1 MQGAPDSGSLPFVA
15 AMVAATWRSK
25 TMFVGRK
32 NQLVALEG
40 LWRKPRASLVTCR
53 GRRRI
58 GKSTLVEEFA
68 KRSKAQLIRF
78 EGLAPRKGMSN
89 ERQLAAFAGQLSL
102 QFREPECRFRHWAE
116 AFSVLASKISPKR
129 RTVVLLDEIS
139 WMGRYDPD
147 FAGFLKIAWDQAF
160 HPKPNLVFVLCGSV
174 SAWIAE
180 NILNNTGFVGRD
192 SLDLVL
198 PELSLA
204 ECRAFWGE
212 ADSRISARE
221 KFDLLSVTGGVPK
234 YLEDMDP
241 SLSAE
246 ENVRN
251 LCFLP
256 EGSLFRDFDETFADV
271 FGPSAAEKKRLLR
284 ALSEGSATTSELAR
298 KAGCDANGHLS
309 AALEELTLAG
319 FAEKDEGINPETGKP
334 SGRTL
339 YRLRDNY
346 TRFHLRYVEPHSAA
360 IRKGTF
366 RFSSLE
372 QLPGWESV
380 LGLQFENLVLGN
392 IESLLPRLGY
402 GNTLLLSAA
411 PYRNAR
417 KAGGRGVQIDLLLQS
432 SRSACIVEIKRKREI
447 GREVI
452 AETNAKVHALR
463 LAGDKSIRTAL
474 VYEGHLHPGVE
485 ADGFFDRIVPAEVLF
500 ES

>member
-1 MQGAPDSGSLPFVA
+1 M
-15 AMVAATWRSK
+15 
-25 TMFVGRK
+25 
-32 NQLVALEG
+32 
-40 LWRKPRASLVTCR
+40 
-53 GRRRI
+53 
-58 GKSTLVEEFA
+58 
-68 KRSKAQLIRF
+68 
-78 EGLAPRKGMSN
+78 
-89 ERQLAAFAGQLSL
+89 
-102 QFREPECRFRHWAE
+102 
-116 AFSVLASKISPKR
+116 
-129 RTVVLLDEIS
+129 
-139 WMGRYDPD
+139 
-147 FAGFLKIAWDQAF
+147 
-160 HPKPNLVFVLCGSV
+160 
-174 SAWIAE
+174 
-180 NILNNTGFVGRD
+180 FVGRD

-298 KAGCDANGHLS
+298 KAGYDANGH
-309 AALEELTLAG
+309 
-319 FAEKDEGINPETGKP
+319 
-334 SGRTL
+334 
-339 YRLRDNY
+339 
-346 TRFHLRYVEPHSAA
+346 
-360 IRKGTF
+360 
-366 RFSSLE
+366 
-372 QLPGWESV
+372 
-380 LGLQFENLVLGN
+380 
-392 IESLLPRLGY
+392 
-402 GNTLLLSAA
+402 LSAA